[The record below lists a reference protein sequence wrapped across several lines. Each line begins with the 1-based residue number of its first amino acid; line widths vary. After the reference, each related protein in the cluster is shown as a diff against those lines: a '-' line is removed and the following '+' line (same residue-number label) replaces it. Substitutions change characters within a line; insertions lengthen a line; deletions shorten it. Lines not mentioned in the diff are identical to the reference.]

1 MTHQAH
7 TAAGSAVNGKTR
19 SHILPAR
26 YRPAK
31 IDPMSGG
38 SYMDEIKAAKEQI
51 RKAMAKVINGLTEKQ
66 RAEKTKAIEHKLL
79 EFANFL
85 EARIILLYIEGENE
99 VRTKHILKRSFELN
113 KIVVLPVFDLERRKA
128 TIMKVDHPDKDLQPG
143 PRGVA
148 EPNPA
153 RCKPVPIQKVDIAI
167 IPGLAFDEK
176 GARIGSGKGYYDR
189 FIPELPAT
197 TRKVALAF
205 EEQIVPQAPTE
216 SHDKHV
222 DIIITDKRIIYK
234 I

>member
-1 MTHQAH
+1 
-7 TAAGSAVNGKTR
+7 
-19 SHILPAR
+19 
-26 YRPAK
+26 
-31 IDPMSGG
+31 
-38 SYMDEIKAAKEQI
+38 MDEIKAAKEQI
-51 RKAMAKVINGLTEKQ
+51 RKDVAKVLNGFTEKQ
-66 RAEKTKAIEHKLL
+66 RVEKTRAIERKLF

-85 EARIILLYIEGENE
+85 EARIILLYVEGENE
-99 VRTKHILKRSFELN
+99 VRTKHILKRSFDFN
-113 KIVVLPVFDLERRKA
+113 KIVVLPAFDPERRKA
-128 TIMKVDHPDKDLQPG
+128 TILKVDHPDKDLQPG

-205 EEQIVPQAPTE
+205 EEQIIPQVPTE
-216 SHDKHV
+216 SHDRHV

>member
-1 MTHQAH
+1 
-7 TAAGSAVNGKTR
+7 
-19 SHILPAR
+19 
-26 YRPAK
+26 
-31 IDPMSGG
+31 
-38 SYMDEIKAAKEQI
+38 MDEIKAAKDQI
-51 RKAMAKVINGLTEKQ
+51 RKDMAKVINGFTEKQ
-66 RAEKTKAIEHKLL
+66 RADKTKAIEFKLF

-85 EARIILLYIEGENE
+85 EARIVLLYVNGEHE
-99 VRTKHILKRSFELN
+99 VRTKNILKRCYDFN
-113 KIVVLPVFDLERRKA
+113 KIVVLPAFDPERHKGR
-128 TIMKVDHPDKDLQPG
+128 ILKVDHLDKDLEPG

-148 EPNPA
+148 QPNPA
-153 RCKPVPIQKVDIAI
+153 LCKPVPIQKVDIAI

-205 EEQIVPQAPTE
+205 EEQIIPQVPTE

>member
-1 MTHQAH
+1 
-7 TAAGSAVNGKTR
+7 
-19 SHILPAR
+19 
-26 YRPAK
+26 
-31 IDPMSGG
+31 
-38 SYMDEIKAAKEQI
+38 MDEIKAAKEQI
-51 RKAMAKVINGLTEKQ
+51 RKDVAKVINGFTERQ
-66 RAEKTKAIEHKLL
+66 RADKTRAIESRLF

-85 EARIILLYIEGENE
+85 EARIVLLYVDGDHE
-99 VRTKHILKRSFELN
+99 VRTKNILKRCYDFN
-113 KIVVLPVFDLERRKA
+113 KVVVLPAFDPERHKGK
-128 TIMKVDHPDKDLQPG
+128 ILKVDHLDKDLHPG

-148 EPNPA
+148 QPNPS

-205 EEQIVPQAPTE
+205 EEQIIPQVPTE